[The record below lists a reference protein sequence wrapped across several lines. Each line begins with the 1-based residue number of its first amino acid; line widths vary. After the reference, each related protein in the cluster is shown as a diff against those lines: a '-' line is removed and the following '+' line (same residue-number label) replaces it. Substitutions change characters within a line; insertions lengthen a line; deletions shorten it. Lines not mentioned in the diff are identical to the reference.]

1 MSDDAR
7 LAGRR
12 PAFSGRQPPPPPPG
26 NPPPRAALPD
36 PSVASPA
43 LNYAQFLRPAPIIAE
58 SQSPVH
64 STISSSPIERPPLQ
78 LRPAASAPKPTM
90 SEMAGFFEEE
100 LERAQ
105 AAVVDEGEDLTKKAN
120 VNVFV
125 RARPLNERE
134 IKDDQREAWKIV
146 GTDLVQTDMTKSQ
159 GNRPLTYTFDK
170 IFSKEATNLDLFNHV
185 GVPIV
190 AATMKGF
197 NAVLFAYGQTSSG
210 KTHTLQGNKAD
221 PGLVPRCIQE
231 IFKSIQR
238 TVEREFILKVSYL
251 ECYNEVLND
260 LIDPMNSNLKIRE
273 DPIKGIYVGGLS
285 ATQVASA
292 DHVFG
297 LLELGDSHRK
307 IGRTDYNAVSSR
319 SHSVFT
325 INVESQSTG
334 PDKTVLQSTLYL
346 VDLAGSENAS
356 RSHTKTRVTETG
368 MINRSLLALGHV
380 IAKIAEGD
388 SGHIPFRDSK
398 LTRLLQP
405 CLNGTALISVCCNFS
420 PGSGNIEETIST
432 MKFGT
437 RAKTIKSTATANEK
451 RMEQSMIETYKK
463 EISRLRNMLVNGDSD
478 TGGASATA
486 MQEMQ
491 ARHEQEKREMQSKLE
506 SMSAMLLRQQP
517 GGAESCPSPDIPARR
532 RPSIIDYQLVGPQTT
547 KEKIRAASIFGTK
560 LATMGRPVRD
570 ETEVASP
577 RNPHR
582 LEEQVSMLEA
592 TVESLRSQLK
602 LAETEAHVLNQRLE
616 ESTMKDF
623 EIAGLRDDIQSL
635 EASLRT
641 KDEEL
646 EAAWATTRKEK
657 DRLSFAVSVK
667 GLPELNGFMCCPLVG
682 FFTKKD
688 GDPGHSYAG
697 RTEYVQNA
705 TEATFQKRFDIFPPP
720 GRLDLRWSLYD
731 VPSAEGT
738 ESGEFLGAVDV
749 RLDELLDRMRA
760 VGGMNPMVWLTVEGQ
775 MKLGLQLMSPA
786 TVPL

>member
-1 MSDDAR
+1 M
-7 LAGRR
+7 
-12 PAFSGRQPPPPPPG
+12 
-26 NPPPRAALPD
+26 
-36 PSVASPA
+36 
-43 LNYAQFLRPAPIIAE
+43 
-58 SQSPVH
+58 
-64 STISSSPIERPPLQ
+64 
-78 LRPAASAPKPTM
+78 
-90 SEMAGFFEEE
+90 
-100 LERAQ
+100 
-105 AAVVDEGEDLTKKAN
+105 VDEGEDLTKKAN

-134 IKDDQREAWKIV
+134 LKDDQREAWKIV
-146 GTDLVQTDMTKSQ
+146 QNDLVQTDMTRSQ
-159 GNRPLTYTFDK
+159 GGRPLTYTFDK
-170 IFSKEATNLDLFNHV
+170 IFSKEATNLDVFNHV

-273 DPIKGIYVGGLS
+273 DPKTGIYVGGLS

-388 SGHIPFRDSK
+388 AGHIPFRDSK

-463 EISRLRNMLVNGDSD
+463 EINRLRNMLANGDSD
-478 TGGASATA
+478 SGNVTVTA

-491 ARHEQEKREMQSKLE
+491 ERHEQEKRELQAKLE
-506 SMSAMLLRQQP
+506 NMSALLLRQQP
-517 GGAESCPSPDIPARR
+517 GGGGGSDGSFSSPDAPVRR
-532 RPSIIDYQLVGPQTT
+532 RPSIIDYQLVNQTT

-560 LATMGRPVRD
+560 LATMARPARD
-570 ETEVASP
+570 DTELVSP
-577 RNPHR
+577 RSPLR
-582 LEEQVSMLEA
+582 LEQQVSSLE
-592 TVESLRSQLK
+592 TLVESLRSQLK

-616 ESTMKDF
+616 ESSMKDF
-623 EIAGLRDDIQSL
+623 EIAGLHDDIQAL
-635 EASLRT
+635 EASLKA

-646 EAAWATTRKEK
+646 EAAWAATRKEK
-657 DRLSFAVSVK
+657 DRLSFAVSLK

-682 FFTKKD
+682 LFTKKD

-749 RLDELLDRMRA
+749 RLDELLDRLRA
-760 VGGMNPMVWLTVEGQ
+760 VGGTHPMVWLTIEGQ
-775 MKLGLQLMSPA
+775 MKLGLQLTSPA
-786 TVPL
+786 TVPA